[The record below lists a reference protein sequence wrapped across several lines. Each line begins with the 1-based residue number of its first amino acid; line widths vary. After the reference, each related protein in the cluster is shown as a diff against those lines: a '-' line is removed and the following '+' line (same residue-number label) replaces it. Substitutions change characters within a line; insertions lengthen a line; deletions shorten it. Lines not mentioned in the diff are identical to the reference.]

1 MLQHPAS
8 EPKNSNA
15 EGLTSHVEM
24 KATEESIEV
33 DETPKKI
40 VKKKKSSGDL
50 RDIFQRGE
58 DVHEHGQEE
67 HEAAP

>member
-8 EPKNSNA
+8 EPKDSNA
-15 EGLTSHVEM
+15 EGATSHIEM
-24 KATEESIEV
+24 KATEESVKV
-33 DETPKKI
+33 DETPKKT

-58 DVHEHGQEE
+58 DAHEHDQEE
-67 HEAAP
+67 HGAAS